1 VGAGGATAK
10 RGSEEKE
17 VRLGGTVMWHH
28 GGWRPFARSG
38 RRTGS
43 TLIEEL
49 LDVLMLSRCDLQ
61 ELKVAGI
68 S

>member
-1 VGAGGATAK
+1 VDDGDATAK
-10 RGSEEKE
+10 RSSEEKE
-17 VRLGGTVMWHH
+17 VRCGGTVVLQN

>member
-1 VGAGGATAK
+1 
-10 RGSEEKE
+10 
-17 VRLGGTVMWHH
+17 VMWHH
-28 GGWRPFARSG
+28 GGWRHFARSG